1 MMNKIKL
8 SVIVP
13 IYCVEKYIGN
23 LLNSVTPNLL
33 PGIEVILVDDGSKD
47 NCGSII
53 DDYQR
58 KHKSYVKVIH
68 KQNGGV
74 SSARN
79 VALSIAN
86 GEYIS
91 FVDGDDHIPSDYF
104 TSIVSTLDKYGDP
117 DLLIFDFYSVVGD
130 NVTTEKCREFK
141 EGFVDR
147 KFFCKKNLD
156 VATAA
161 IASVWNKVVKKAL
174 ITDICFDEKIK
185 YGEDSLF
192 FIDILSRLNK
202 IVYLQKPLYY
212 YHMNRESSLCV
223 TKKLKEEIILFEE
236 IKRRFESYKDNYQ
249 IVAIGR
255 TARIGYDILKELYI
269 TNGHSNEIE
278 YYERF
283 IKGNLTNIVFNK
295 NLNVSL
301 KKHCLFVWLGIA
313 KIYIQA
319 KCRFKLRY

>member
-1 MMNKIKL
+1 MSKTKL
-8 SVIVP
+8 SVIIP
-13 IYCVEKYIGN
+13 IYCVEKYIGM
-23 LLNSVTPNLL
+23 LLESLIPNLL
-33 PGIEVILVDDGSKD
+33 PGIEVIFVDDGSKD
-47 NCGSII
+47 NCGRII
-53 DDYQR
+53 DDFQQQ
-58 KHKSYVKVIH
+58 HSIYVKVIH

-79 VALSIAN
+79 AALTIAS

-91 FVDGDDHIPSDYF
+91 FVDGDDYIPSDYF
-104 TSIVSTLDKYGDP
+104 TSIVSILDKYSHP
-117 DLLIFDFYSVVGD
+117 DLFIFDFYSVSG
-130 NVTTEKCREFK
+130 NKVTTEKCREFK

-147 KFFCKKNLD
+147 NLFVRKNLD
-156 VATAA
+156 VATTA
-161 IASVWNKVVKKAL
+161 IASVWNKVVKRAS
-174 ITDICFDEKIK
+174 ITGICFDEKIK

-212 YHMNRESSLCV
+212 YRMNREGSLCV

-236 IKRRFESYKDNYQ
+236 IKRRFEGYKDNYQ

-255 TARIGYDILKELYI
+255 TARVGYDILKELYI

-283 IKGNLTNIVFNK
+283 IKGNLANIVFNK

-313 KIYIQA
+313 KIYIQV
-319 KCRFKLRY
+319 KCRFKSS

>member
-1 MMNKIKL
+1 MNKIKL

-79 VALSIAN
+79 AALAIAS
-86 GEYIS
+86 GEYVS
-91 FVDGDDHIPSDYF
+91 FVDGDDYIPSDYF
-104 TSIVSTLDKYGDP
+104 SSIVSTLDKYGNP
-117 DLLIFDFYSVVGD
+117 DLLIFNFYSVVGD
-130 NVTTEKCREFK
+130 NVTAENCREFN

-147 KFFCKKNLD
+147 IFFARKNLD
-156 VATAA
+156 VTTTA
-161 IASVWNKVVKKAL
+161 IASGWNKVVKRKS
-174 ITDICFDEKIK
+174 ITGIFFDEKIN

-212 YHMNRESSLCV
+212 YRMNREGSLCT

-236 IKRRFESYKDNYQ
+236 IKRRFERYKDDYQ
-249 IVAIGR
+249 IEAIGR

-301 KKHCLFVWLGIA
+301 KKHCLYG
-313 KIYIQA
+313 
-319 KCRFKLRY
+319 

>member
-1 MMNKIKL
+1 MNKIKL

-161 IASVWNKVVKKAL
+161 IASVCNKVVKKAL

-223 TKKLKEEIILFEE
+223 TKKLKEEIILY
-236 IKRRFESYKDNYQ
+236 RRNKTQ
-249 IVAIGR
+249 I
-255 TARIGYDILKELYI
+255 
-269 TNGHSNEIE
+269 
-278 YYERF
+278 
-283 IKGNLTNIVFNK
+283 
-295 NLNVSL
+295 
-301 KKHCLFVWLGIA
+301 
-313 KIYIQA
+313 
-319 KCRFKLRY
+319 

>member
-1 MMNKIKL
+1 MSKTKL
-8 SVIVP
+8 SVIIP
-13 IYCVEKYIGN
+13 IYCVEKYIGV
-23 LLNSVTPNLL
+23 LLASLTPNLL
-33 PGIEVILVDDGSKD
+33 PGIEVIFVDDGSKD

-58 KHKSYVKVIH
+58 QHESYVKVIH

-79 VALSIAN
+79 AALAIAS
-86 GEYIS
+86 GEYVS
-91 FVDGDDHIPSDYF
+91 FVDGDDYIPSDYF
-104 TSIVSTLDKYGDP
+104 SSIVSTLDKYGNP
-117 DLLIFDFYSVVGD
+117 DLFIFNFYSVVGD
-130 NVTTEKCREFK
+130 NVTAENCREFN

-147 KFFCKKNLD
+147 IFFARKNLD
-156 VATAA
+156 VTTTA
-161 IASVWNKVVKKAL
+161 IASGWNKVVKRKS
-174 ITDICFDEKIK
+174 ITGIFFDEKIN

-212 YHMNRESSLCV
+212 YRMNREGSLCT

-236 IKRRFESYKDNYQ
+236 IKRRFERYKDDYQ
-249 IVAIGR
+249 IEAIGR

-283 IKGNLTNIVFNK
+283 IKGNLGRLQVQIEQDLSSNYISGIH
-295 NLNVSL
+295 LI
-301 KKHCLFVWLGIA
+301 KKSVEQFIRSVVA
-313 KIYIQA
+313 
-319 KCRFKLRY
+319 